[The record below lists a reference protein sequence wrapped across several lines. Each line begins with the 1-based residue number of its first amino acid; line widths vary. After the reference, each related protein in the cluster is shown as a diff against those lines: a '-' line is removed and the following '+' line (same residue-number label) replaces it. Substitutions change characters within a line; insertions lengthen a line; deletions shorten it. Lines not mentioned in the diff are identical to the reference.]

1 VRVTDAAMH
10 QARWPTRDL
19 IISAVI
25 SEARSLYVAHRSSI
39 IDYWL
44 IIFFWL
50 PIPSYGQNGL
60 KSTTNGCKLP
70 DILQQTT
77 CSTDAGTGRS
87 YFDM

>member
-39 IDYWL
+39 IDY
-44 IIFFWL
+44 
-50 PIPSYGQNGL
+50 
-60 KSTTNGCKLP
+60 
-70 DILQQTT
+70 
-77 CSTDAGTGRS
+77 
-87 YFDM
+87 